1 MMWGYK
7 RNGPAGLS
15 RFWEQGCLRQGRD
28 FIVNLS
34 ATQWLFYTSSVK
46 GSQSGSQCKKNMP
59 GGERRAYVSMV
70 IRCHRLLTKIAH
82 HCEKYRHFIFM
93 IHFLDKHWFKS
104 IFDFQ
109 WLRKFTCLF
118 WKFPPW
124 LQEEITVKCNM
135 GTSVWNDRNN
145 EENKWFSLRRDSAL
159 ATRETRCN
167 NSWKVSNTSSW
178 TTTSPDS
185 K

>member
-59 GGERRAYVSMV
+59 GGGAE
-70 IRCHRLLTKIAH
+70 
-82 HCEKYRHFIFM
+82 
-93 IHFLDKHWFKS
+93 S
-104 IFDFQ
+104 ICFY
-109 WLRKFTCLF
+109 
-118 WKFPPW
+118 
-124 LQEEITVKCNM
+124 
-135 GTSVWNDRNN
+135 GH
-145 EENKWFSLRRDSAL
+145 
-159 ATRETRCN
+159 
-167 NSWKVSNTSSW
+167 
-178 TTTSPDS
+178 
-185 K
+185 